1 MNGLYELHFHGNRQ
15 EIEKEKLRKRELM
28 SHFPKMLGMVDETKY
43 VLQDDE
49 KQKQTDYFESKPVS
63 PLTVAPAKDE
73 PLFNIRGIG
82 EQQSEKPKK
91 EESLRT
97 ALHGIA
103 NFGNKENPL
112 GFGNWKSAS
121 TLFSLQ
127 KEKNET
133 KALES
138 PFDFD
143 GNTAKEENIPFKH
156 GIANWGNKENT
167 LGLWNKE
174 DVDAFLT
181 PKKEDA
187 GITAPT
193 SLFDFDGNTAKEED
207 SPFNHG
213 IQFPGFSTVGG
224 NQQRTTAER
233 NDSLGLE
240 SKEIERIAD
249 SLKTVNVNNNTNTV
263 SNNTVTTKPYI
274 KPGLYGENPDRDYTE
289 DLRKIKQEL
298 PPIAA
303 SILNN
308 SGIKI
313 IVLDNLHSVTKNGKI
328 IKRTGRYF
336 ADKKKIYLDSK
347 NVDEYT
353 LISEIF
359 HVVQDKLGMTGV
371 GKSNLE
377 FQEHVIK
384 DLYFKQLERRSNN
397 YDNSKGFSTTDD
409 DNYPHF
415 IEDIFSKDGILDF
428 NKFQKDI
435 NFYFDKFQKYYS
447 EIGAYQEPGIENY
460 DYNWKMILDLF
471 GIKYK

>member
-1 MNGLYELHFHGNRQ
+1 MNEIYELNFHGNRQ
-15 EIEKEKLRKRELM
+15 EIENEKQRKRELM
-28 SHFPKMLGMVDETKY
+28 SHFPKMLGTVDETRY
-43 VLQDDE
+43 VLHDDE

-91 EESLRT
+91 DVSMQT

-121 TLFSLQ
+121 TLFGPQ

-133 KALES
+133 KAPRS

-143 GNTAKEENIPFKH
+143 GNTAKEENIPF
-156 GIANWGNKENT
+156 
-167 LGLWNKE
+167 
-174 DVDAFLT
+174 
-181 PKKEDA
+181 
-187 GITAPT
+187 
-193 SLFDFDGNTAKEED
+193 
-207 SPFNHG
+207 NHG
-213 IQFPGFSTVGG
+213 IQFPGLGAVGG
-224 NQQRTTAER
+224 NQPRTRTVR

-240 SKEIERIAD
+240 KDKVENVAD

-274 KPGLYGENPDRDYTE
+274 KPGLYGKNPDRDFTN

-308 SGIKI
+308 SGTEIV
-313 IVLDNLHSVTKNGKI
+313 VLDNMFSVDENGVVTPRI
-328 IKRTGRYF
+328 GRYY
-336 ADKKKIYLDSK
+336 ASKNKIYLDSWH
-347 NVDEYT
+347 VDKRT
-353 LISEIF
+353 LLSEAI
-359 HVVQDKLGMTGV
+359 HAVQDYLGMTGT

-384 DLYFKQLERRSNN
+384 DLYYHHKYRKTKDIEYL
-397 YDNSKGFSTTDD
+397 KGYTT
-409 DNYPHF
+409 N
-415 IEDIFSKDGILDF
+415 EDKVYTDFVNEVLDEKGVLDL
-428 NKFQKDI
+428 NKFLSEID
-435 NFYFDKFQKYYS
+435 YFIGKFQDYYKQS
-447 EIGAYQEPGIENY
+447 NSYQAPAVKNFNYNWIKLLHIFGIEY
-460 DYNWKMILDLF
+460 
-471 GIKYK
+471 KY

>member
-1 MNGLYELHFHGNRQ
+1 MEQSYIEYFHGNNR
-15 EIEKEKLRKRELM
+15 EIENEKQRKRELM
-28 SHFPKMLGMVDETKY
+28 SHFPKTLGTVDETRY
-43 VLQDDE
+43 VLHDDE
-49 KQKQTDYFESKPVS
+49 KQKQTDYFDSKPVS

-91 EESLRT
+91 EESLQT

-121 TLFSLQ
+121 TLFGPQ

-133 KALES
+133 KAPKS
-138 PFDFD
+138 PFGID
-143 GNTAKEENIPFKH
+143 NNVVKEEKKPFD
-156 GIANWGNKENT
+156 
-167 LGLWNKE
+167 LGAQFQGL
-174 DVDAFLT
+174 
-181 PKKEDA
+181 
-187 GITAPT
+187 GTATCSKPRT
-193 SLFDFDGNTAKEED
+193 KTVKNDGL
-207 SPFNHG
+207 
-213 IQFPGFSTVGG
+213 
-224 NQQRTTAER
+224 R
-233 NDSLGLE
+233 LG
-240 SKEIERIAD
+240 SKEMENIAD
-249 SLKTVNVNNNTNTV
+249 SLKRGNVNNTNTV
-263 SNNTVTTKPYI
+263 PNNGAMAKPDI
-274 KPGLYGENPDRDYTE
+274 PPGLYGGKPDRDYAE
-289 DLRKIKQEL
+289 DLRKVKQNL
-298 PPIAA
+298 PAIALD
-303 SILNN
+303 ILNN

-359 HVVQDKLGMTGV
+359 HAAQDKLGMTGV

-384 DLYFKQLERRSNN
+384 DLYFKKRERKSNN
-397 YDNSKGFSTTDD
+397 YDNSKGLSTTDD
-409 DNYPHF
+409 DNYANF
-415 IEDIFSKDGILDF
+415 IEDVLNEDGILDF

-447 EIGAYQEPGIENY
+447 GIGAYQEPGIANFN
-460 DYNWKMILDLF
+460 YNWKMILDLF

>member
-1 MNGLYELHFHGNRQ
+1 MEQSYIEYFHGNNR
-15 EIEKEKLRKRELM
+15 EIENEKQRKRELM
-28 SHFPKMLGMVDETKY
+28 SHFPKMLGTLDETRY
-43 VLQDDE
+43 VLHDDE

-73 PLFNIRGIG
+73 PQFNIRGIG

-91 EESLRT
+91 EESLQT

-112 GFGNWKSAS
+112 GFW
-121 TLFSLQ
+121 
-127 KEKNET
+127 
-133 KALES
+133 
-138 PFDFD
+138 
-143 GNTAKEENIPFKH
+143 
-156 GIANWGNKENT
+156 NKEN
-167 LGLWNKE
+167 
-174 DVDAFLT
+174 VDAFLT

-187 GITAPT
+187 GITAPK
-193 SLFDFDGNTAKEED
+193 SPFDLGCNTAKEVKR
-207 SPFNHG
+207 PFDPG
-213 IQFPGFSTVGG
+213 VQFQGLGAVTSCKPRTKTVK
-224 NQQRTTAER
+224 
-233 NDSLGLE
+233 NDSFRLE
-240 SKEIERIAD
+240 KSNIEYVAD

-263 SNNTVTTKPYI
+263 SNNVAIAKPNI
-274 KPGLYGENPDRDYTE
+274 PPGLYGGKPDRDYTE
-289 DLRKIKQEL
+289 DLRKVKQNL
-298 PPIAA
+298 PAIALDV
-303 SILNN
+303 LNN

-359 HVVQDKLGMTGV
+359 HVAQDKLGMTGV

-397 YDNSKGFSTTDD
+397 YDNSNGFSTTDD
-409 DNYPHF
+409 NNYVNF
-415 IEDIFSKDGILDF
+415 IEDVLNEDGVLDLAYF
-428 NKFQKDI
+428 LSNI
-435 NFYFDKFQKYYS
+435 NSYFDEFQKYYARS
-447 EIGAYQEPGIENY
+447 GAYQEPGIDDFN
-460 DYNWKMILDLF
+460 YNWKVILDLF

>member
-1 MNGLYELHFHGNRQ
+1 MEQSYIEYFHGNNR
-15 EIEKEKLRKRELM
+15 EIENEKQRKRELM
-28 SHFPKMLGMVDETKY
+28 SHFPKTLGTVDETRY
-43 VLQDDE
+43 VLHDDE

-91 EESLRT
+91 DVSMQT
-97 ALHGIA
+97 AVQGIA

-133 KALES
+133 KAPKS
-138 PFDFD
+138 PFGID
-143 GNTAKEENIPFKH
+143 NNVVKEEKKPFDL
-156 GIANWGNKENT
+156 GAQFQGLGNATCSKPRT
-167 LGLWNKE
+167 K
-174 DVDAFLT
+174 
-181 PKKEDA
+181 
-187 GITAPT
+187 
-193 SLFDFDGNTAKEED
+193 
-207 SPFNHG
+207 
-213 IQFPGFSTVGG
+213 TVK
-224 NQQRTTAER
+224 
-233 NDSLGLE
+233 NDSLRLG
-240 SKEIERIAD
+240 SKEMENIAD
-249 SLKTVNVNNNTNTV
+249 SLKRGNVNNTNTV
-263 SNNTVTTKPYI
+263 PNNGAMAKPNI
-274 KPGLYGENPDRDYTE
+274 PPGLYGGKPDRDYTE
-289 DLRKIKQEL
+289 DLRKVKQNL
-298 PPIAA
+298 PAIALD
-303 SILNN
+303 ILNN

-359 HVVQDKLGMTGV
+359 HVAQDKLGMTGV

-409 DNYPHF
+409 ENYPHF

>member
-1 MNGLYELHFHGNRQ
+1 MKEELIEYFHGNNL
-15 EIEKEKLRKRELM
+15 EIENEKQRKRELM
-28 SHFPKMLGMVDETKY
+28 SHFPKTLGTVDETRY
-43 VLQDDE
+43 VLHDDE

-63 PLTVAPAKDE
+63 PLTPPAPSKNE
-73 PLFNIRGIG
+73 PMPGIG
-82 EQQSEKPKK
+82 GIGGLQSEKPKK
-91 EESLRT
+91 DDNAQTMAQGL
-97 ALHGIA
+97 A
-103 NFGNKENPL
+103 NWGNNGNAI

-121 TLFSLQ
+121 TLFGPQ

-133 KALES
+133 KAPKS
-138 PFDFD
+138 PFGID
-143 GNTAKEENIPFKH
+143 NNVVKEEKKPFD
-156 GIANWGNKENT
+156 
-167 LGLWNKE
+167 LGAQFQGL
-174 DVDAFLT
+174 
-181 PKKEDA
+181 
-187 GITAPT
+187 GTATCSKPRT
-193 SLFDFDGNTAKEED
+193 K
-207 SPFNHG
+207 
-213 IQFPGFSTVGG
+213 TVK
-224 NQQRTTAER
+224 
-233 NDSLGLE
+233 NDSLRLG
-240 SKEIERIAD
+240 SKEMENIAD
-249 SLKTVNVNNNTNTV
+249 SLKRGNVNNTNTV
-263 SNNTVTTKPYI
+263 PNNGAMAKPNI
-274 KPGLYGENPDRDYTE
+274 PPGLYGGKPDRDYTE
-289 DLRKIKQEL
+289 DLRKVKQNL
-298 PPIAA
+298 PAIALD
-303 SILNN
+303 ILNN

-359 HVVQDKLGMTGV
+359 HVAQDKLGMTGV

-409 DNYPHF
+409 ENYPHF